1 MTDFDEIG
9 FNTSIR
15 FDEQYLSGF
24 TGRSRL
30 FRYEARR
37 MVDLDRSIH
46 INERA
51 GTNKTFQ
58 ARKIVIKL
66 TSRVK
71 G

>member
-1 MTDFDEIG
+1 MRLNEIG
-9 FNTSIR
+9 FTTSIR

-24 TGRSRL
+24 TERSWL
-30 FRYEARR
+30 FRYEAK
-37 MVDLDRSIH
+37 MVDLDRCIH

-58 ARKIVIKL
+58 ARKIVVKL

-71 G
+71 V